1 MTHKLLSRGQTLVLF
16 ALTLLL
22 LTLLVTLT
30 LSLGSKVKEKME
42 VQAAAD
48 AAAYS
53 QAAQTA
59 RVFNEM
65 ALMSRAQIGH
75 LVSKA
80 AVNSLIDW
88 SSYYRAQI
96 GATRNAY
103 TIAMLPYIALLPC
116 CIPYSGCSSFCRCA
130 IQGVRDIT
138 RSQNALSR
146 YDRTEIAPRWD
157 QLERPAA
164 QRALRLSQAA
174 QQMFVVGQVVQYGR
188 LMLELNNQSAANDII
203 DSAGAGS
210 RWAGEL
216 RVDGVSTTRREVA
229 PFLGAVAW
237 PNLIN
242 GHHVYAA
249 MGSRGHSFVANRGIF
264 PTDDMLV
271 TAGIQRRLTT
281 PDTVMI
287 QGDGSTYWARTPL
300 HGTYLGTTDTY
311 SIADDHGLAFVTFAR
326 GRSPCPTQTF
336 GIGVAESLLIA
347 SDSSDPRDRHR
358 WSPRLGTGD
367 LEPAQTR
374 HNMGTCYGRNRM
386 GCPSVWP
393 MFVDY
398 NGVKVMDK
406 DDNWGQPKNFAVIQR
421 DYTVRGTQADPW
433 NLLFRFR
440 FGGTDSGFD
449 NSGLVLGPA
458 GGGLNISRQT
468 AVSTGLAYYHR
479 REHWR
484 EPPNLLNPYWRATL
498 VPATVDSS
506 GAEDFVDELNG
517 AGVGWAAEAYEAL
530 RAQGYRGGP

>member
-30 LSLGSKVKEKME
+30 LSFGSKVKEKME

-53 QAAQTA
+53 QAATTA

-146 YDRTEIAPRWD
+146 YDRTEIAPQWD

-188 LMLELNNQSAANDII
+188 MMLDLNNQSAANDII

-210 RWAGEL
+210 RWAGSSE
-216 RVDGVSTTRREVA
+216 
-229 PFLGAVAW
+229 W
-237 PNLIN
+237 
-242 GHHVYAA
+242 
-249 MGSRGHSFVANRGIF
+249 MGSPPRAARWRPTWGPWRGPTSSTGI
-264 PTDDMLV
+264 T
-271 TAGIQRRLTT
+271 
-281 PDTVMI
+281 
-287 QGDGSTYWARTPL
+287 STRPWA
-300 HGTYLGTTDTY
+300 
-311 SIADDHGLAFVTFAR
+311 A
-326 GRSPCPTQTF
+326 
-336 GIGVAESLLIA
+336 
-347 SDSSDPRDRHR
+347 
-358 WSPRLGTGD
+358 
-367 LEPAQTR
+367 
-374 HNMGTCYGRNRM
+374 
-386 GCPSVWP
+386 
-393 MFVDY
+393 
-398 NGVKVMDK
+398 
-406 DDNWGQPKNFAVIQR
+406 
-421 DYTVRGTQADPW
+421 
-433 NLLFRFR
+433 
-440 FGGTDSGFD
+440 GGTASSPTVASSPPMTG
-449 NSGLVLGPA
+449 S
-458 GGGLNISRQT
+458 SRR
-468 AVSTGLAYYHR
+468 V
-479 REHWR
+479 
-484 EPPNLLNPYWRATL
+484 
-498 VPATVDSS
+498 SS
-506 GAEDFVDELNG
+506 GG
-517 AGVGWAAEAYEAL
+517 
-530 RAQGYRGGP
+530 